1 MKYYKKIHHG
11 IKFYNL
17 IISDTFGDND
27 KRKKLINTLKTNYKK
42 NKLTSIVSKRLSMN
56 LLNVK
61 DISNAIKIILKKKI
75 NSNDYVLKNNQDFNI
90 LEIVDRINKI
100 SVKKLKLNGNQAN
113 Y

>member
-17 IISDTFGDND
+17 IISDTFGDNEKKKINQYTKD
-27 KRKKLINTLKTNYKK
+27 KLQK

-61 DISNAIKIILKKKI
+61 DIINAIKII
-75 NSNDYVLKNNQDFNI
+75 
-90 LEIVDRINKI
+90 
-100 SVKKLKLNGNQAN
+100 
-113 Y
+113 

>member
-42 NKLTSIVSKRLSMN
+42 
-56 LLNVK
+56 
-61 DISNAIKIILKKKI
+61 IS
-75 NSNDYVLKNNQDFNI
+75 
-90 LEIVDRINKI
+90 
-100 SVKKLKLNGNQAN
+100 
-113 Y
+113 